1 MKILKSLSLLCLLVG
16 SQSFA
21 ATNETTIVAGS
32 AKVNS
37 TCTVSVLPIDF
48 GVINSNS
55 QNLQSTILSATC
67 TKGTTFNI
75 SLSEGQSNDFNNRF
89 MTLSNN
95 SDSLRYNIY
104 LDAFYLNIFGDGN
117 NGTIVLSDVGTG
129 NEQNYTIYGK
139 IPTGQYVSPGN
150 YSDLITA
157 TLFY

>member
-1 MKILKSLSLLCLLVG
+1 MKNIKILSILTLTLCSNV
-16 SQSFA
+16 FA
-21 ATNETTIVAGS
+21 ASNETTIVAGS

-48 GVINSNS
+48 GVIKSNS

-75 SLSEGQSNDFNNRF
+75 SLSEGQSNDFNNRY
-89 MTLSNN
+89 MSLSNN
-95 SDSLRYNIY
+95 ADSLKYNIY
-104 LDAFYLNIFGDGN
+104 LDAFYTNILGDGN
-117 NGTIVLSDVGTG
+117 NGTSLLSDTG
-129 NEQNYTIYGK
+129 AGVEQNYTIYGK
-139 IPTGQYVSPGN
+139 IPTGQYVSPGS